1 METVAADFDGAWKYA
16 LEQYFPEFLALFFPQ
31 IYTEVDWQKPW
42 HFLDSELLPLAPADH
57 TGKPRVDRLASVQR
71 LDGLAALVLIH
82 LEVQSQY
89 DPDFDKRLFLY
100 HVRIFD
106 THDCPVISL
115 AILGDEDP
123 RWCPQH
129 FSYGLWGCE
138 IHFTF
143 PMVKLLD
150 LDESALEQ
158 SRNPF
163 AFLVLVH
170 RDAQATRGQPEERL
184 RRKLSRY
191 RACLRQG
198 HASEDLRKLLQLS
211 EYVLRLSG
219 DMTQHV
225 YQAMRQVEREETGMD
240 TVVTSFE
247 ALGHARGLIEG
258 RLEGLMEGRLEGQ
271 TEERY
276 NLLIRQLN
284 RKFGSLAPELHE
296 RIGRLPA
303 EQLLTLSEALLD
315 FTTCDDL
322 AQWLDQGT

>member
-1 METVAADFDGAWKYA
+1 
-16 LEQYFPEFLALFFPQ
+16 
-31 IYTEVDWQKPW
+31 
-42 HFLDSELLPLAPADH
+42 
-57 TGKPRVDRLASVQR
+57 
-71 LDGLAALVLIH
+71 
-82 LEVQSQY
+82 
-89 DPDFDKRLFLY
+89 
-100 HVRIFD
+100 
-106 THDCPVISL
+106 
-115 AILGDEDP
+115 
-123 RWCPQH
+123 
-129 FSYGLWGCE
+129 
-138 IHFTF
+138 
-143 PMVKLLD
+143 MVKLLD
-150 LDESALEQ
+150 LDKSALEQ

-211 EYVLRLSG
+211 EYVLRLSN

-258 RLEGLMEGRLEGQ
+258 RLEGQ

-276 NLLIRQLN
+276 NLLIRQLS
-284 RKFGSLAPELHE
+284 RKFGSLAPELRE
-296 RIGRLPA
+296 RIGHLPA
-303 EQLLTLSEALLD
+303 EQLLTLSEGLLD